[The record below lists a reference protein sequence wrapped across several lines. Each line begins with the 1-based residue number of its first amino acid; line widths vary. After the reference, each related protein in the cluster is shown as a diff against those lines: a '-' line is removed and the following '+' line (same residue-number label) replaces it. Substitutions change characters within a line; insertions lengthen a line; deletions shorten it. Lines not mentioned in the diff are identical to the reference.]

1 VVAWFLRRD
10 EGPVLLET
18 VPARSSRL
26 RHLRKYAEGNLGPKA
41 FVFRGPDARLR
52 LRAQNLIA
60 FADLGDG
67 VDEDTWL
74 FHLRAGH
81 YSNWIRLVV
90 KDQDMAREI
99 ATIEQA
105 TDLSADESRRL
116 VRDAI
121 ERRYT
126 LPA

>member
-1 VVAWFLRRD
+1 M
-10 EGPVLLET
+10 LLET

-41 FVFRGPDARLR
+41 FVFRGPDGRLR
-52 LRAQNLIA
+52 LRAQNLIT

-67 VDEDTWL
+67 VDDDTWV

-81 YSNWIRLVV
+81 YSQWIRLAV
-90 KDQDMAREI
+90 KDEDLAHEI
-99 ATIEQA
+99 AGIEQA
-105 TDLSADESRRL
+105 NDLAADESRRL